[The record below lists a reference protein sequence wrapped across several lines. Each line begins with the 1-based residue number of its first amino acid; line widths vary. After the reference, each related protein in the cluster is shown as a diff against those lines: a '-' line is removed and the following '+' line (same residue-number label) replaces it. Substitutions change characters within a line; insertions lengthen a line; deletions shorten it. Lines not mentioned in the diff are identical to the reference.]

1 MRNRDRT
8 LQTDFSTDKLT
19 HLTYFRGRV
28 AFAAILEALGVTA
41 GDEVILQAFTCV
53 AVPEAIMSIGAK
65 PVFVDVEPGGI
76 NMDADDLARKIG
88 DATRAVVVQH
98 SFGLPAD
105 LARLTSVVQEHDL
118 PLVEDCAHTIGS
130 RVDGQTVGTFGDAA
144 FYSYEAAKPVFAGI
158 GGSAISNSEELTQT
172 LQAAYHNYVY
182 PPASAQLETAA
193 LVLAH
198 RIAYRPST
206 YWTVRSL
213 FRALSRA
220 GVIRGNYNKFQSRPA
235 EDFDRRMGQVQLRRL
250 RHELQNLDEETAH
263 RRVVAAE
270 YREKIQSDSVT
281 HFAIEQGVEPVFS
294 RYPMFATNKN
304 ELVKDARAAKVE
316 IAVFYDSAVH
326 PLEGDESRIVG
337 YEPGSCPNA
346 ELAADRIVSLPTGM
360 QVGKREID
368 RAVTFFND
376 VGRN

>member
-1 MRNRDRT
+1 MRNRDGAS
-8 LQTDFSTDKLT
+8 QTDFSTDKLT

-28 AFAAILEALGVTA
+28 AFAAILKALGVSA

-88 DATRAVVVQH
+88 GGTRAVVVQH

-105 LARLTSVVQEHDL
+105 LARLTSVVKENNL
-118 PLVEDCAHTIGS
+118 PLIEDCAHTIAS

-158 GGSAISNSEELTQT
+158 GGSAVSNNQQLTQK
-172 LQAAYHNYVY
+172 LQAAYTDYLR
-182 PPASAQLETAA
+182 PPALAQIETAA
-193 LVLAH
+193 LFFAH

-213 FRALSRA
+213 FRALTRA

-235 EDFDRRMGQVQLRRL
+235 EDFERRMGQIQVRRL
-250 RHELQNLDEETAH
+250 KQELRKLDEETAH
-263 RRVVAAE
+263 RREVAAE
-270 YREKIQSDSVT
+270 YRQRIKSDSVSHLT
-281 HFAIEQGVEPVFS
+281 IEQGVEPVFG
-294 RYPMFATNKN
+294 RYPMFTTNKT
-304 ELVKDARAAKVE
+304 EVVKDARAAKVE
-316 IAVFYDSAVH
+316 LAVFYDSAVH
-326 PLEGDESRIVG
+326 PLEGEESRIVG

-346 ELAADRIVSLPTGM
+346 ELAAGRIVSLPTGM
-360 QVGKREID
+360 HVGKREID
-368 RAVTFFND
+368 RAVNFFKD
-376 VGRN
+376 VGRT